1 MAERPL
7 GEWRLRDGN
16 GSLNK
21 QRLLN
26 LMRVSGAFDLMRL
39 ITRRSAL
46 ILTYHRF
53 SGGDEEGKTSARQ
66 FAEQLEYLAAHYQVV
81 SLARMI
87 ELMNGQEPLP
97 PGLAAI
103 TIDDGYDDAYRIAY
117 PLLRRHDFPASLFV
131 VTEFTDGRSWIWTDK
146 ARYLTQKAAPQWL
159 TAKIDGSELWIEL
172 NGSVS
177 RREASERVNSILKRL
192 PDEVKEEAIERL
204 ARALGVALP
213 NQPPEEFRPV
223 SWEQAREM
231 DANGIEIGSHTMT
244 HPILT
249 NISDERLRWELHESK
264 LRLEE
269 ALGRRVDQFCYPNGD
284 NDERV
289 QCEVARA
296 GYRVAVTCVGGLNK
310 RGDDP
315 LMLRRIHTERDLAHF
330 LQSTSGF
337 EQLKDS
343 VRRLSGRSSLAQ
355 PSSSNA

>member
-1 MAERPL
+1 
-7 GEWRLRDGN
+7 
-16 GSLNK
+16 
-21 QRLLN
+21 
-26 LMRVSGAFDLMRL
+26 MRL

-53 SGGDEEGKTSARQ
+53 SGGDEDGKTSARQ

-81 SLARMI
+81 SLARMV
-87 ELMNGQEPLP
+87 ELMNRQEPLP

-103 TIDDGYDDAYRIAY
+103 TIDDGYDDAYHIAY
-117 PLLRRHDFPASLFV
+117 PMLRRHGFPASLFV
-131 VTEFTDGRSWIWTDK
+131 VADFTDGRSWIWTDK
-146 ARYLTQKAAPQWL
+146 ARYLTREASPQWL
-159 TAKIDGSELWIEL
+159 TVKIDGDELWLEL
-172 NGSVS
+172 NGDAS
-177 RREASERVNSILKRL
+177 RSDASERINSILKRL
-192 PDEVKEEAIERL
+192 PDETKEEAVGRL
-204 ARALGVALP
+204 AQALDVMLP
-213 NQPPEEFRPV
+213 NLPPEEFRPV
-223 SWEQAREM
+223 TWEQAREM
-231 DANGIEIGSHTMT
+231 DVNGIEIGSHTMT

-249 NISDERLRWELHESK
+249 NISDERLRRELYESK

-269 ALGRRVDQFCYPNGD
+269 ALGRQVEQFCYPNGD

-315 LMLRRIHTERDLAHF
+315 LTLRRIHTERDLAHF

-343 VRRLSGRSSLAQ
+343 VRRLGGRSSVAQ
-355 PSSSNA
+355 PSSSSA